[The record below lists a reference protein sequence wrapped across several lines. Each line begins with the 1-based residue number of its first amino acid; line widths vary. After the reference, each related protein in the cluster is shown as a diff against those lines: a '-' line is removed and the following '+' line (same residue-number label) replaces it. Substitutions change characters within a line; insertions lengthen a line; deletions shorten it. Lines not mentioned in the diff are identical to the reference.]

1 MLKFI
6 LKRLLHAIPLIIIV
20 TIISF
25 AIITLAPG
33 DPVYM
38 FVNPEQA
45 TPQDL
50 EMIRAELGL
59 NESIPVR
66 YFRWVSKAVQ
76 LDFGKSFLT
85 SRPVMDMLKEALPN
99 TLILALA
106 ATLFSFAIAIPAG
119 IISAVKRNTF
129 LDYLFST
136 ISFIGIS
143 LPAFWF
149 GLMLILVFSLKLNWL
164 PTAGMRENF
173 DAFVFSDRLRHIILP
188 MLVLGMAQMAGKM
201 RQLRSAMLEVIR
213 QDYIRTARSK
223 GLKETVVIM
232 KHAFRNALLPIIT
245 LLGFIIPGLVSG
257 AVITETIFSWPGI
270 GRIAVQASFN
280 RDYPVIMG
288 NLMIASVMVI
298 IGSMIADILYAVA
311 DPRIKYD

>member
-50 EMIRAELGL
+50 ELIRAELGL

-66 YFRWVSKAVQ
+66 YFRWLAKAVQ

-85 SRPVMDMLKEALPN
+85 GRPVMDMLLEAIPN

-106 ATLFSFAIAIPAG
+106 ATIFSFAIAIPAG

-143 LPAFWF
+143 LPGFWF

-173 DAFVFSDRLRHIILP
+173 DAFVLSDRLRHIILP
-188 MLVLGMAQMAGKM
+188 MIVLGMAQMAGKM

-223 GLKETVVIM
+223 GLKETIVIM

-245 LLGFIIPGLVSG
+245 LLGFIIPSLVGG
-257 AVITETIFSWPGI
+257 AAITETIFSWPGI
-270 GRIAVQASFN
+270 GRIAISASFN
-280 RDYPVIMG
+280 RDYPLIMG

-298 IGSMIADILYAVA
+298 VGSMIADILYAVA

>member
-33 DPVYM
+33 DPAYM
-38 FVNPEQA
+38 FINPEQA

-50 EMIRAELGL
+50 ELIRSELGL
-59 NESIPVR
+59 DKPIPVR
-66 YFRWVSKAVQ
+66 YIKWLGNAVQ
-76 LDFGKSFLT
+76 LDFGKSFRT
-85 SRPVMDMLKEALPN
+85 GRPVMDMLLEALPN
-99 TLILALA
+99 TLILALS
-106 ATLFSFAIAIPAG
+106 ATIFSFAVAIPAG
-119 IISAVKRNTF
+119 IISAVKRNSP

-149 GLMLILVFSLKLNWL
+149 GLMLILVFSLKLGWL

-173 DAFVFSDRLRHIILP
+173 DAFVLSDRLSHLVLP
-188 MLVLGMAQMAGKM
+188 TLVLGMAQMAGKM
-201 RQLRSAMLEVIR
+201 RQLRGAMLEVIR

-270 GRIAVQASFN
+270 GRIAISASFD

>member
-6 LKRLLHAIPLIIIV
+6 LKRMLHAIPLILIV
-20 TIISF
+20 TIISY

-38 FVNPEQA
+38 FINPEQA

-50 EMIRAELGL
+50 ELIRAQLGL
-59 NESIPVR
+59 NEPIPVR
-66 YFRWVSKAVQ
+66 YIKWLSKAVVG
-76 LDFGKSFLT
+76 DFGNSFLT
-85 SRPVMDMLKEALPN
+85 GRPVMDMLFEAIPN
-99 TLILALA
+99 TLSLALA
-106 ATLFSFAIAIPAG
+106 ATIFSFAVAIPAG

-129 LDYLFST
+129 WDYLFST
-136 ISFIGIS
+136 ISFIGVS
-143 LPAFWF
+143 LPSFCF
-149 GLMLILVFSLKLNWL
+149 GLMLILLFSLKLGWL
-164 PTAGMRENF
+164 PTAGMRDNF
-173 DAFVFSDRLRHIILP
+173 DAFVLSDRLSHLVLP
-188 MLVLGMAQMAGKM
+188 TLVLGMSQMAGKM
-201 RQLRSAMLEVIR
+201 RQLRGAMLEVIR

-245 LLGFIIPGLVSG
+245 MLGFIIPGLVSG

-270 GRIAVQASFN
+270 GRIAIQASFN
-280 RDYPVIMG
+280 RDYPLIMG
-288 NLMIASVMVI
+288 NLIISSVMVI
-298 IGSMIADILYAVA
+298 LGSMIADILYAVA

>member
-1 MLKFI
+1 
-6 LKRLLHAIPLIIIV
+6 
-20 TIISF
+20 
-25 AIITLAPG
+25 
-33 DPVYM
+33 
-38 FVNPEQA
+38 
-45 TPQDL
+45 
-50 EMIRAELGL
+50 
-59 NESIPVR
+59 
-66 YFRWVSKAVQ
+66 
-76 LDFGKSFLT
+76 
-85 SRPVMDMLKEALPN
+85 MDMLKEALPN

-143 LPAFWF
+143 LPGFWF

-173 DAFVFSDRLRHIILP
+173 DAFVLSDRLRHIILP
-188 MLVLGMAQMAGKM
+188 MIVLGMAQMAGKM

-223 GLKETVVIM
+223 GLRETIVIM

-245 LLGFIIPGLVSG
+245 LLGFIIPSLVGG
-257 AVITETIFSWPGI
+257 AAITETIFSWPGI
-270 GRIAVQASFN
+270 GRIAISASFN
-280 RDYPVIMG
+280 RDYPLIMG

-298 IGSMIADILYAVA
+298 VGSMIADILYAVA

>member
-6 LKRLLHAIPLIIIV
+6 LKRLLHAIPLLLIV
-20 TIISF
+20 TLITF

-50 EMIRAELGL
+50 ELIRAELGL
-59 NESIPVR
+59 DQPIPIR
-66 YFRWVSKAVQ
+66 YIKWLGNAVQ
-76 LDFGKSFLT
+76 LDFGRSFLT
-85 SRPVMDMLKEALPN
+85 GRDVMETLFEAIPN
-99 TLILALA
+99 TIILALC
-106 ATLFSFAIAIPAG
+106 ATIFAFCVSIPAG
-119 IISAVKRNTF
+119 IISAVKRNTIW
-129 LDYLFST
+129 DYLFST
-136 ISFIGIS
+136 ISFIGLS
-143 LPAFWF
+143 LPSFWF
-149 GLMLILVFSLKLNWL
+149 GLMLILVFSLKLQWL

-173 DAFVFSDRLRHIILP
+173 DAFVLSDRIRHLILP
-188 MLVLGMAQMAGKM
+188 MIVLGMGQMAGQM
-201 RQLRSAMLEVIR
+201 RQLRGAMLEVIR

-270 GRIAVQASFN
+270 GRIGIAASFN

-288 NLMIASVMVI
+288 NLMIASVMVVC
-298 IGSMIADILYAVA
+298 GSMLADILYAVA

>member
-6 LKRLLHAIPLIIIV
+6 LKRILHAIPLILIV

-25 AIITLAPG
+25 GIITLAPG

-38 FVNPEQA
+38 FVNPEQVA
-45 TPQDL
+45 PQDL

-59 NESIPVR
+59 DKPIPVR
-66 YFRWVSKAVQ
+66 YIRWLGDAVQ
-76 LDFGKSFLT
+76 LNFGTSFRT
-85 SRPVMDMLKEALPN
+85 QRPVMDMLLEAIPN

-119 IISAVKRNTF
+119 IISAVRRNSF
-129 LDYLFST
+129 WDYLFST

-143 LPAFWF
+143 LPSFWF
-149 GLMLILVFSLKLNWL
+149 GLMLILLFSLKLGWL

-173 DAFVFSDRLRHIILP
+173 DAFVLSDRLRHLVLP
-188 MLVLGMAQMAGKM
+188 TIVLGMGQMASKM
-201 RQLRSAMLEVIR
+201 RQLRGAMLEVIR

-223 GLKETVVIM
+223 GLKETVVVM

-245 LLGFIIPGLVSG
+245 LLGFIIPGLVGG
-257 AVITETIFSWPGI
+257 AVIVESIFSWPGI
-270 GRIAVQASFN
+270 GRIAISASFD

-288 NLMIASVMVI
+288 NLMIASIMVI
-298 IGSMIADILYAVA
+298 LGSMIADILYAVA

>member
-6 LKRLLHAIPLIIIV
+6 FKRILAAIPLLFLV

-25 AIITLAPG
+25 TIITLAPG

-50 EMIRAELGL
+50 DLIRNQLGL
-59 NESIPVR
+59 DQPIPVR
-66 YFRWVSKAVQ
+66 YVKWLGNAIRF
-76 LDFGKSFLT
+76 DFGNSFLT
-85 SRPVMDMLKEALPN
+85 GRDVMETLFEAIPN

-106 ATLFSFAIAIPAG
+106 ATIFSFAVSIPAG
-119 IISAVKRNTF
+119 IISAVKRNTP
-129 LDYLFST
+129 LDYFFST

-143 LPAFWF
+143 LPSFWF
-149 GLMLILVFSLKLNWL
+149 GLMLILLFSLKLNWL

-173 DAFVFSDRLRHIILP
+173 DAFVLSDRLRHLILP
-188 MLVLGMAQMAGKM
+188 AIVLGMGQMAGKM
-201 RQLRSAMLEVIR
+201 RQLRGAMLEVIR

-223 GLKETVVIM
+223 GLKESIVVM

-245 LLGFIIPGLVSG
+245 MLGFIIPGLVSG
-257 AVITETIFSWPGI
+257 AVMTETIFSWPGI
-270 GRIAVQASFN
+270 GRIAIQASFN
-280 RDYPVIMG
+280 RDYPLIMG

-298 IGSMIADILYAVA
+298 LGSMIADILYAVA

>member
-6 LKRLLHAIPLIIIV
+6 LYRFLHAIPLILIV

-45 TPQDL
+45 SPQDL
-50 EMIRAELGL
+50 ELIRSELGL
-59 NESIPVR
+59 DKPIPVR
-66 YFRWVSKAVQ
+66 YAIWLGNALR

-85 SRPVMDMLKEALPN
+85 GRPVMDMIFEFLPN
-99 TLILALA
+99 TITLALA
-106 ATLFSFAIAIPAG
+106 ATIFAFCIALPAG
-119 IISAVKRNTF
+119 IISAVKRNSVA
-129 LDYLFST
+129 DYFFST
-136 ISFIGIS
+136 ISFIGVS
-143 LPAFWF
+143 LPGFWF
-149 GLMLILVFSLKLNWL
+149 GLMLILVFSLKLGWL

-173 DAFVFSDRLRHIILP
+173 DAFVLSDRIRHIILP
-188 MLVLGMAQMAGKM
+188 MLVLGMAQMAGVM
-201 RQLRSAMLEVIR
+201 RQLRGAMLEVIR

-223 GLKETVVIM
+223 GLKEIIVIM

-245 LLGFIIPGLVSG
+245 MLGFIIPGLVNG

-270 GRIAVQASFN
+270 GRMAIAASFN

-288 NLMIASVMVI
+288 NLIIASIMVI

-311 DPRIKYD
+311 DPRIKYN